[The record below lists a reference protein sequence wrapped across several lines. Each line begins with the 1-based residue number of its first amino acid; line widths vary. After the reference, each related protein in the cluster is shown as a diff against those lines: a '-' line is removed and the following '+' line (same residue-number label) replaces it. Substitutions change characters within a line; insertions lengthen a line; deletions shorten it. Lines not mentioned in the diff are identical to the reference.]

1 MSKEEKGK
9 EWRGVSEEIITGMW
23 EWRDQNPQASFGEI
37 EGELDLRLSEMRAR
51 MLADLA
57 VASAKADWESGS
69 EGVMC
74 PNCGAA
80 LQPNGKKKRTLQTR
94 GGQEVK
100 IEREYGVCPQ
110 CGQKVFPPG

>member
-1 MSKEEKGK
+1 MGKEESRKV
-9 EWRGVSEEIITGMW
+9 WHGVSEDIITGMW

-37 EGELDLRLSEMRAR
+37 EEELDRRLSEMRAR

-57 VASAKADWESGS
+57 VASAKADWEAGS
-69 EGVMC
+69 ERVMC
-74 PNCGAA
+74 SNCGAA

-94 GGQEVK
+94 GGRSVE

-110 CGQKVFPPG
+110 CGQTIFPPR

>member
-1 MSKEEKGK
+1 MSKEEKGQ

-94 GGQEVK
+94 GGREVK
-100 IEREYGVCPQ
+100 I
-110 CGQKVFPPG
+110 

>member
-1 MSKEEKGK
+1 MSKEEKVQ
-9 EWRGVSEEIITGMW
+9 EWRGVSQEIITGMC

-69 EGVMC
+69 EAVMC

-94 GGQEVK
+94 GGREVK

>member
-1 MSKEEKGK
+1 MGKEESRKM
-9 EWRGVSEEIITGMW
+9 WRGMSEEVIAGMW

-37 EGELDLRLSEMRAR
+37 EGELDRRLSEMRAR

-57 VASAKADWESGS
+57 IASAKTDWEAGP
-69 EGVMC
+69 GAPVC

-94 GGQEVK
+94 GGRAVE

-110 CGQKVFPPG
+110 CGQKIFPPG